1 MLNTTFGGISIFLDG
16 SPLEYQYHQLAT
28 GVRFP
33 DLNGRYGV
41 IIELKPDGKDHI
53 LGCRIDNFVSNSIQF
68 DNDRKIKIA
77 SFYSEQGIISLGI
90 VKGVELFGIGDWFDC
105 YFDFDA
111 GLYDNGICYH
121 IECLSRTTQLYFGIS
136 WTDNF
141 ISSAVFQSKEG
152 ANPKY
157 WSYKCPCCGYFTL
170 GERPNGTFDICPVCF
185 WEDDG
190 VQLDNPDFSGGANTV
205 SLYQG
210 RENFLKYGA
219 CEKEMVPHVR
229 KPVEDEFIGIDW
241 ENI

>member
-53 LGCRIDNFVSNSIQF
+53 LGCRIDNLASSSIKF
-68 DNDRKIKIA
+68 DDDRKIKTA
-77 SFYSEQGIISLGI
+77 SFYSESGIISLGI
-90 VKGVELFGIGDWFDC
+90 AKGVEFFGTGVWYDG

-121 IECLSRTTQLYFGIS
+121 IERLSRTTQFYFGIS
-136 WTDNF
+136 WTDQF
-141 ISSAVFQSKEG
+141 SCQAALQTAEG
-152 ANPKY
+152 ANPAF

-170 GERPNGTFDICPVCF
+170 GERPSGTFNICPVCF

-190 VQLDNPDFSGGANTV
+190 VQLNDPDFSGGANNV

-210 RENFLKYGA
+210 KENYLKYGA
-219 CEKEMVPHVR
+219 CEEEMVPHVR
-229 KPVEDEFIGIDW
+229 KPLEDEFLGIDW